1 MTAPQPVPGNL
12 TPRDVFQRIAHQM
25 VSSLDLGDVLTTI
38 TEGLVEELDAAFAR
52 IWLIGPG
59 DLCESCFK
67 VDDCEDRRRC
77 LHLEA
82 SAGLHT
88 TLNGE
93 YRRVP
98 LGALKIGRIAQGAG
112 PVMSNDI
119 ANDPRLPNKDWIAQH
134 QLCSFAGY
142 PLRFRGEL
150 LGVVAMFSRHR
161 LTDEQF
167 SHLQIFADD
176 AAVAIKNARLFGELR
191 DLKQRLEAEN
201 VYLQEEIKSEHNFED
216 IIGQSAAIRDVLQ
229 AITTVAPTN
238 ANVLILGETGVG
250 KELIARA
257 IHARSDRAAMPL
269 IKVNCASIPRELFE
283 SEFFGHVRGAFTGA
297 IKDRSGRFQLADRGT
312 LFLDEV
318 GEIPPDMQGKL
329 LRVLQ
334 EGEFERI
341 GEERTRKV
349 DVRVI
354 AATNRDLG
362 QEVEAGRFRRDLYY
376 RLNVFPIEVPPL
388 RQRVEDI
395 PLLAAHCLE
404 LAWRRLNRA
413 DLELSQANVQDLRA
427 YDWPGNVRELQN
439 VIERAVITARHDK
452 LQFDLSPPV
461 GEPAAPLT
469 RDAAQS
475 VTGVIPD
482 AELRRRE
489 RDNIL
494 AALRKADWRIYGSGG
509 AAELLGVK
517 PTTLASR
524 VKKLGLKRPN

>member
-1 MTAPQPVPGNL
+1 
-12 TPRDVFQRIAHQM
+12 
-25 VSSLDLGDVLTTI
+25 
-38 TEGLVEELDAAFAR
+38 
-52 IWLIGPG
+52 
-59 DLCESCFK
+59 
-67 VDDCEDRRRC
+67 
-77 LHLEA
+77 
-82 SAGLHT
+82 
-88 TLNGE
+88 
-93 YRRVP
+93 
-98 LGALKIGRIAQGAG
+98 
-112 PVMSNDI
+112 
-119 ANDPRLPNKDWIAQH
+119 
-134 QLCSFAGY
+134 
-142 PLRFRGEL
+142 
-150 LGVVAMFSRHR
+150 
-161 LTDEQF
+161 
-167 SHLQIFADD
+167 
-176 AAVAIKNARLFGELR
+176 
-191 DLKQRLEAEN
+191 
-201 VYLQEEIKSEHNFED
+201 
-216 IIGQSAAIRDVLQ
+216 
-229 AITTVAPTN
+229 
-238 ANVLILGETGVG
+238 
-250 KELIARA
+250 
-257 IHARSDRAAMPL
+257 MPL

-404 LAWRRLNRA
+404 LARRRLNRA